1 MNWRTF
7 DLNLLVVFD
16 AVLRERSATG
26 AAAKLNMTQPAVS
39 QALSRLRGTVK
50 NDLFVRTPDGMEP
63 TPYAVGLADPVRRAL
78 QELSAALGGAAE
90 FQPATAERAFTVA
103 VNNHSALVIAP
114 HLAMA
119 AAAEAPGVTLDLRP
133 SGTLNVADQLDRGE
147 IDIAIGGLAAPGERF
162 ADIRLFEDGFA
173 AILRRGHP
181 AASSGATITV
191 EALANVP
198 HLAVSSTGEGTG
210 FVDEELAQR
219 SLMRRIALRA
229 PLLATGAVLAQ
240 SEMVAVLSAGAAREF
255 ARYAP
260 LQVLELPFASPRLTT
275 ALLWHRRFDDVAAH
289 RWLRSV
295 VIRTARGLGVTAA

>member
-78 QELSAALGGAAE
+78 QELSAALDGAAE

-119 AAAEAPGVTLDLRP
+119 VTAAAPGVTLDLRA
-133 SGTLNVADQLDRGE
+133 SGTLNVADQLDRG
-147 IDIAIGGLAAPGERF
+147 DLDMAIGGLAAPGERF

-173 AILRRGHP
+173 AILRRGHL
-181 AASSGATITV
+181 AASSGGTITV

-219 SLMRRIALRA
+219 GLMRRIALRA

-240 SEMVAVLSAGAAREF
+240 SEMVAVLSARAAREF

-260 LQVLELPFASPRLTT
+260 LKVLELPFASPRLTT

-289 RWLRSV
+289 RWLRNV
-295 VIRTARGLGVTAA
+295 VIRTARGLRAAA